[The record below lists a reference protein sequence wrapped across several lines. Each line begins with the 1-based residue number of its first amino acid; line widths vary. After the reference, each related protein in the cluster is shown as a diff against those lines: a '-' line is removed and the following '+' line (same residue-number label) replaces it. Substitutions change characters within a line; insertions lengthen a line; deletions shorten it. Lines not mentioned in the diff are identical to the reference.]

1 LSTAPTDREQKE
13 LAKMSKARH
22 THFILLVILICVASI
37 TFLVP
42 DEVAPLMTVGV
53 GVLICMVGISAF
65 MLQYFR
71 KCPRCEARITRN
83 QGACVG
89 CGLEYYV
96 TKSSQAGNG

>member
-1 LSTAPTDREQKE
+1 MSTAPTDREQKK
-13 LAKMSKARH
+13 LGKMSKARH
-22 THFILLVILICVASI
+22 THFILLVILICLASI

-42 DEVAPLMTVGV
+42 EEVAPVMTVGV

-71 KCPRCEARITRN
+71 KCPRCKDRITRN

-96 TKSSQAGNG
+96 VKQKNSGNG

>member
-1 LSTAPTDREQKE
+1 MSTVPTDLEKRQLDK
-13 LAKMSKARH
+13 KSKAKH
-22 THFILLVILICVASI
+22 AHFILLVILICVASI

-53 GVLICMVGISAF
+53 GVLICLVGISAF

-71 KCPRCEARITRN
+71 KCPRCQARITRN
-83 QGACVG
+83 QGACVR

-96 TKSSQAGNG
+96 TKSSKAGNG